1 VAIKQEANVP
11 LVLTIGIV
19 AGILIIV
26 IIIGLQG
33 WYQSQENDE
42 MAFKAE
48 LFKNA
53 DLIDLKA
60 AQTDNIS
67 HYRWVDK
74 QNNVVSI
81 PIDRAMQVMIE
92 TNGNPPSTQPAAK

>member
-42 MAFKAE
+42 MAYKAD

-67 HYRWVDK
+67 HYRWVDN

-81 PIDRAMQVMIE
+81 PIERAMQVMIE
-92 TNGNPPSTQPAAK
+92 TNGNPPSTQPATK

>member
-42 MAFKAE
+42 MAYKAD

-81 PIDRAMQVMIE
+81 PIERAMQVMIE
-92 TNGNPPSTQPAAK
+92 TNGNPPSTQPATK